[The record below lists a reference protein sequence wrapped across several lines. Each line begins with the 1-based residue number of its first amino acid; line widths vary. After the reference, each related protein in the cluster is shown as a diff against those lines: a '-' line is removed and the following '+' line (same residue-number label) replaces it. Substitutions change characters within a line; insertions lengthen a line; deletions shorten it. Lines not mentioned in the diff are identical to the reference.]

1 MAVTITASPLANSSA
16 YQCFKWTLTIDDIGA
31 SNITK
36 KIGYQLFDQD
46 DNAVTAEEVI
56 GVAVAGATVELDFSG
71 DVQGY
76 VSTML
81 PFADVPNAVPDPY
94 CIRGFY
100 LMYGDVVYDSDT
112 CTTVNNIVTPSAAK
126 YVINGVIQEY
136 EPDYYN
142 TLPSVITHLPRNT
155 VQCRDARNF
164 TWVLTSGAGA
174 IAEYTSSL
182 GTVQSIS
189 LGSNKVVAIPLHPQE
204 ILSDWDTIDYMDVVI
219 TESGPSFDLG
229 TFRIVFTDVCCGG
242 GKYSNVLYLDP
253 LGGRSM
259 ISFEQVETFELSTSF
274 TELCRYKPCN
284 VVGFDEADN
293 ANKMTVGGRSI
304 YNKVAQERITLVKES
319 SYQED
324 VAEQF
329 KAFLASTG
337 YHVQYND
344 NGVIKFRKFI
354 VDSGT
359 AVYNSA
365 EGIIE
370 LRVTGYLAHDYMT
383 QRQDR

>member
-1 MAVTITASPLANSSA
+1 MAVTIVSEPLANTSA
-16 YQCFKWTLTIDDIGA
+16 YQCFQWVLQIDDIGTG
-31 SNITK
+31 NITK

-56 GVAVAGATVELDFSG
+56 GVTVAGATVELDFSG

-94 CIRGFY
+94 CWRGFY

-112 CTTVNNIVTPSAAK
+112 CTTVNNIVTPTLAK

-142 TLPSVITHLPRNT
+142 TLPTVMTHLPRNT

-164 TWVLTSGAGA
+164 TWVLSDGAGLTV
-174 IAEYTSSL
+174 EYTSSL
-182 GTVQSIS
+182 GTIQSIAI
-189 LGSNKVVAIPLHPQE
+189 GSNKVAQIPLHPQE
-204 ILSDWDTIDYMDVVI
+204 LLSDWASIEYMDVQIGIEMAPYRI
-219 TESGPSFDLG
+219 T
-229 TFRIVFTDVCCGG
+229 FTDDCCND

-274 TELCRYKPCN
+274 TELCRYKPCS

-304 YNKVAQERITLVKES
+304 FNKVAQERITLVKES
-319 SYQED
+319 SYFED

-329 KAFLASTG
+329 KAFLSSTG
-337 YHVQYND
+337 YHVQYSD

-354 VDSGT
+354 VDSGNV
-359 AVYNSA
+359 VYNSA

-370 LRVTGYLAHDYMT
+370 LRVTGYLAHDYQT
-383 QRQDR
+383 QKQDR

>member
-1 MAVTITASPLANSSA
+1 MSVTIVSSPLANSSA

-56 GVAVAGATVELDFSG
+56 GVSVAGATVELDFSG

-142 TLPSVITHLPRNT
+142 ISPSVITHLPRNT

-164 TWVLTSGAGA
+164 TWVLSDGAGLTV
-174 IAEYTSSL
+174 EYTSSL
-182 GTVQSIS
+182 GTIQSLAI
-189 LGSNKVVAIPLHPQE
+189 GSNKIAQIPLHPQE
-204 ILSDWDTIDYMDVVI
+204 LLSDWETIEYMDVQISVRMA
-219 TESGPSFDLG
+219 P
-229 TFRIVFTDVCCGG
+229 FRITFTDDCCNG
-242 GKYSNVLYLDP
+242 GKYSNILYLDP

-319 SYQED
+319 SYEED

-337 YHVQYND
+337 YHVQYNY

-359 AVYNSA
+359 AVYNSD

>member
-1 MAVTITASPLANSSA
+1 MAVTIVSEPLANTSA
-16 YQCFKWTLTIDDIGA
+16 YQCFQWVLQIDDIGA
-31 SNITK
+31 GNITK
-36 KIGYQLFDQD
+36 KVGYQLFDQD

-56 GVAVAGATVELDFSG
+56 GVSVAGATVELDFSG

-164 TWVLTSGAGA
+164 TWVLSDGAGLTV
-174 IAEYTSSL
+174 EYTSSL
-182 GTVQSIS
+182 GAIQSLAI
-189 LGSNKVVAIPLHPQE
+189 GSNKIAQIPLHPQE
-204 ILSDWDTIDYMDVVI
+204 LLSDWEIIEYMDVQIGV
-219 TESGPSFDLG
+219 EMAP
-229 TFRIVFTDVCCGG
+229 FRITFTDDCCNG
-242 GKYSNVLYLDP
+242 GKYSNILYLDP

-293 ANKMTVGGRSI
+293 ASKMTVGGRSI

>member
-16 YQCFKWTLTIDDIGA
+16 YQCFKWTLQIDDIGTG
-31 SNITK
+31 NITK

-46 DNAVTAEEVI
+46 DNAVTAPETLE
-56 GVAVAGATVELDFSG
+56 VAVAGATVELDFSG

-112 CTTVNNIVTPSAAK
+112 CNTVNNIVTPSAAK

-164 TWVLTSGAGA
+164 TWVLSDGAGLTV
-174 IAEYTSSL
+174 EYTSSL
-182 GTVQSIS
+182 GTIQSLAI
-189 LGSNKVVAIPLHPQE
+189 GSNKIAQIPLHPQE
-204 ILSDWDTIDYMDVVI
+204 LLSDWETIEYMDVQIGV
-219 TESGPSFDLG
+219 EMAP
-229 TFRIVFTDVCCGG
+229 FRITFTDDCCNG

-259 ISFEQVETFELSTSF
+259 ISFEQVEASELSTSF

-319 SYQED
+319 SYEED

-344 NGVIKFRKFI
+344 NGIIKFRKFI
-354 VDSGT
+354 VDAGNV
-359 AVYNSA
+359 VYNSA

>member
-1 MAVTITASPLANSSA
+1 MAVIIVSEPLANSSA
-16 YQCFKWTLTIDDIGA
+16 SQCFQWVLQIDDIGA
-31 SNITK
+31 GNITK
-36 KIGYQLFDQD
+36 KVGYQLFDQD
-46 DNAVTAEEVI
+46 DNEITIMEHRDAAYV
-56 GVAVAGATVELDFSG
+56 GQKFELDFSS
-71 DVQGY
+71 DVQGR
-76 VSTML
+76 VTTMI
-81 PFADVPNAVPDPY
+81 PYPDVPNAIPDPY

-100 LMYGDVVYDSDT
+100 LKYGELIYDSDN
-112 CTTVNNIVTPSAAK
+112 CGLAVNNANIVSTAK

-164 TWVLTSGAGA
+164 TWVLSDGAGLTV
-174 IAEYTSSL
+174 EYTSSL
-182 GTVQSIS
+182 GTIQSLAI
-189 LGSNKVVAIPLHPQE
+189 GSNKIAQIPLHPQE
-204 ILSDWDTIDYMDVVI
+204 LLSDWETIEYMDVQIGV
-219 TESGPSFDLG
+219 EMAP
-229 TFRIVFTDVCCGG
+229 FRITFTDDCCNG
-242 GKYSNVLYLDP
+242 GKYSNILYLDP

-259 ISFEQVETFELSTSF
+259 ISFEQVESFELSTSF

-319 SYQED
+319 SYEED

-359 AVYNSA
+359 VVYNSA